1 MPHGEDN
8 ELVSLLKGQGAIM
21 QEVFSILEAEEK
33 KDDLIRAAIGS
44 SLKPADNRMAGLDPS
59 RIFNEA
65 DIRKI
70 CVKYRLRFLPAGR
83 FKGVLPL
90 EAVYQVRQLEERSG
104 SPLRGYMMLAPAS
117 RFKLCD
123 RDADPMLFLPLG
135 GGSHYLVHRWG
146 KDMGPWRVLTGWPV
160 RGPMQLAI
168 TVLLVSAILA
178 ALIPTGWLTAEPGAG
193 WWGGYRFGAFF
204 CTLMFACAATAFSW
218 FTFFGQFSSEAWNS
232 KTFN

>member
-44 SLKPADNRMAGLDPS
+44 SLKRAENRVDGLDPS

-65 DIRKI
+65 EIRNA
-70 CVKYRLRFLPAGR
+70 CVKYRLRFLPAGHY
-83 FKGVLPL
+83 KGVLPL
-90 EAVYQVRQLEERSG
+90 EAVYQVRQLEARS
-104 SPLRGYMMLAPAS
+104 SAPLKGFMILAPVS

-123 RDADPMLFLPLG
+123 GNADPMLFIPVG

-146 KDMGPWRVLTGWPV
+146 NDMGDRKSVV
-160 RGPMQLAI
+160 
-168 TVLLVSAILA
+168 
-178 ALIPTGWLTAEPGAG
+178 
-193 WWGGYRFGAFF
+193 
-204 CTLMFACAATAFSW
+204 
-218 FTFFGQFSSEAWNS
+218 
-232 KTFN
+232 